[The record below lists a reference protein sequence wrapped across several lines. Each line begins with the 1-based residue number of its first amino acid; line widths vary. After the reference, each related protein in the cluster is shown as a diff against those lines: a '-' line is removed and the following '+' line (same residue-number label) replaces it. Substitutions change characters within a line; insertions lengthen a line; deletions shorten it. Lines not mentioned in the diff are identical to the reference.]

1 MTDQTM
7 RERKKEATKAGILN
21 AAIELINTNGFT
33 ATTMQ
38 HIAGKADVALR
49 TLYNY
54 FPSKESIVATYLHIV
69 VEDQA
74 RKRWDQIISLDS
86 TYNRLLAMCRISAQW
101 MTENATLIE
110 VYALDPRHYF
120 YGVET
125 DEIPRSGYEDFVEQV
140 VTLGQ
145 NQGDISPM
153 FSAAVI
159 TQHYM
164 GVYYSNIL
172 TWLGNPEQDLL
183 EIFKEGLDVFYQGI
197 KAESVDAGVV
207 LAGMFF

>member
-7 RERKKEATKAGILN
+7 RERKKEATKTGILN

-33 ATTMQ
+33 ETTMQ
-38 HIAGKADVALR
+38 QIAGKADVALR

-69 VEDQA
+69 VEERAQQ
-74 RKRWDQIISLDS
+74 RWDQIISLDS

-101 MTENATLIE
+101 MTENTTLIE

-145 NQGDISPM
+145 NQGDISRI
-153 FSAAVI
+153 FSAGVI

-172 TWLGNPEQDLL
+172 TWLGNPERDLL
-183 EIFKEGLDVFYQGI
+183 EIFKEGLDVFYHGI
-197 KAESVDAGVV
+197 KAESIDAGVV

>member
-7 RERKKEATKAGILN
+7 RERKKEATKIGILT
-21 AAIELINTNGFT
+21 AAIELINKNGF
-33 ATTMQ
+33 AETTMQ
-38 HIAGKADVALR
+38 QISEKADVALR

-54 FPSKESIVATYLHIV
+54 FPTKESIVATYLHIV
-69 VEDQA
+69 VEEQA
-74 RKRWDQIISLDS
+74 QKRWDQIISLDS
-86 TYNRLLAMCRISAQW
+86 TYDRLLAMCRISAQW
-101 MTENATLIE
+101 MAENSTLIE

-120 YGVET
+120 YGSET

-140 VTLGQ
+140 IAMGQ
-145 NQGDISPM
+145 KQGDVSII
-153 FSAAVI
+153 FSAALI

-172 TWLGNPEQDLL
+172 TWLGNPERDLL
-183 EIFKEGLDVFYQGI
+183 EILKEGLDVFYHGI

-207 LAGMFF
+207 LAGIFF